1 MIKNCLVKVS
11 CNLKGNNKPLLF
23 IFYLFFGNFSFIED
37 TQKDFH
43 NQISSLICKSFSCD
57 QLYVI
62 HYPFLFKLWTHFV
75 NLKLFLNE
83 KDFIEHSI
91 LYLDLNEILKSNFTI
106 LKQIFI
112 LFLVAI

>member
-1 MIKNCLVKVS
+1 MIENQLVKVS

-43 NQISSLICKSFSCD
+43 NQISSLICKPFSCD

-62 HYPFLFKLWTHFV
+62 HNPFLFKLWAHFV
-75 NLKLFLNE
+75 SLKLSLDE
-83 KDFIEHSI
+83 KDSIEHSI
-91 LYLDLNEILKSNFTI
+91 LYFDLNEILKSNFRI

-112 LFLVAI
+112 LFLVVI